1 MENLKKELEELL
13 SKHIEDARYV
23 DLLDAI
29 DELLTDYKILKE
41 NDFNSINV
49 ENGNHYLVKFKSGNF
64 GEVWYNAHGQWMYE
78 FRNVEDSIDKI
89 YTPKI
94 K

>member
-13 SKHIEDARYV
+13 SRHIEDARYV

-49 ENGNHYLVKFKSGNF
+49 ENKNYYLVKFKSGNF

-89 YTPKI
+89 YTPKT